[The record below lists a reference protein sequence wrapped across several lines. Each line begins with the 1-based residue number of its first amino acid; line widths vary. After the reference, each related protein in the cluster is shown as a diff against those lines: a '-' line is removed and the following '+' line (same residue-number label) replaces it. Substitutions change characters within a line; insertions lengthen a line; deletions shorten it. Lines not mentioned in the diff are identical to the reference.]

1 MENPPVNQTKRRL
14 FQWAAVFVV
23 CMAVSLVWLQ
33 KQPAPRAVPLPD
45 VSRLE
50 PGDWVFRSGISADSR
65 VIKNISR
72 SRYSHIGI
80 IVQTVPQVVV
90 AHAATDDDP
99 KHPDQVLLTPLAEF
113 AAANKADGIAVARPK
128 FLTAPQRRQAAQSA
142 AAQRGR
148 AFVLAARDRQPYYC
162 TLLLL
167 EAVRPHAPQFAPQW
181 QYLDVAV
188 FRGEYLFPEAFAHE
202 NVEWIYRSE

>member
-1 MENPPVNQTKRRL
+1 M
-14 FQWAAVFVV
+14 AAVFVV
-23 CMAVSLVWLQ
+23 CMAVSLVWLK

-50 PGDWVFRSGISADSR
+50 LGDWVFRSGISADSR
-65 VIKNISR
+65 VIKSISR
-72 SRYSHIGI
+72 SRYSHIGM

-113 AAANKADGIAVARPK
+113 AAADKADGIAVARPK

-148 AFVLAARDRQPYYC
+148 PFVLAARDRQPYYC

-167 EAVRPHAPQFAPQW
+167 EAVRPHAPQFSPQW
-181 QYLDVAV
+181 QYLDMAV
-188 FRGEYLFPEAFAHE
+188 FRGEYLFPEAFMHE

>member
-1 MENPPVNQTKRRL
+1 MENPSVNQPKRRL
-14 FQWAAVFVV
+14 LRWAAVFV
-23 CMAVSLVWLQ
+23 CLAVWVVWLQ

-65 VIKNISR
+65 VIKSISR
-72 SRYSHIGI
+72 SRYSHIGM
-80 IVQTVPQVVV
+80 IVQTAPQVVV

-113 AAANKADGIAVARPK
+113 AAADKADGIAVARPK

-148 AFVLAARDRQPYYC
+148 PFVLAARDRQPYYC

-167 EAVRPHAPQFAPQW
+167 EAVRPHAPQFSPQW
-181 QYLDVAV
+181 QYLDMAV
-188 FRGEYLFPEAFAHE
+188 FRGEYLFPEAFMHE

>member
-1 MENPPVNQTKRRL
+1 MENPPVNQPKRRL
-14 FQWAAVFVV
+14 LRWAAVFVV
-23 CMAVSLVWLQ
+23 CMAVSVVWLQ

-65 VIKNISR
+65 VIKSISR
-72 SRYSHIGI
+72 SRYSHIGM
-80 IVQTVPQVVV
+80 IVQTAPQVVV

-99 KHPDQVLLTPLAEF
+99 KHPNQVLLTPLAEF
-113 AAANKADGIAVARPK
+113 AAADKADGIAVARPK
-128 FLTAPQRRQAAQSA
+128 FLTASQRRQAAQSA

-167 EAVRPHAPQFAPQW
+167 EAVRPHAPQFSPQW
-181 QYLDVAV
+181 QYLDMAV
-188 FRGEYLFPEAFAHE
+188 FRGEYLFPEAFMHE

>member
-1 MENPPVNQTKRRL
+1 MPRLFRRL
-14 FQWAAVFVV
+14 LCVLLPLALCTSFFPYRAAI
-23 CMAVSLVWLQ
+23 
-33 KQPAPRAVPLPD
+33 PLPAAALLQ
-45 VSRLE
+45 R
-50 PGDWVFRSGISADSR
+50 GDWILRGGTGADSALIR
-65 VIKNISR
+65 RLSR
-72 SRYSHIGI
+72 SRYSHIGM
-80 IVQTVPQVVV
+80 IVQTAPQVVV

-113 AAANKADGIAVARPK
+113 AAADKADGIAVARPK

-148 AFVLAARDRQPYYC
+148 PFVLAARDRQPYYC

-167 EAVRPHAPQFAPQW
+167 EAVRPHAPQFSPQW
-181 QYLDVAV
+181 QYLDMAV
-188 FRGEYLFPEAFAHE
+188 FRGEYLFPEAFMHE

>member
-1 MENPPVNQTKRRL
+1 M
-14 FQWAAVFVV
+14 
-23 CMAVSLVWLQ
+23 CMAVWVVWLQ

-65 VIKNISR
+65 VIKSISR
-72 SRYSHIGI
+72 SRYSHIGM

-113 AAANKADGIAVARPK
+113 AATDKADGIAVARPK

-142 AAQRGR
+142 ATQRGR
-148 AFVLAARDRQPYYC
+148 PFVLAARDRQPYYC

-167 EAVRPHAPQFAPQW
+167 EAVRPHAPQFSPQW

>member
-1 MENPPVNQTKRRL
+1 MENPPVNQPKRRL
-14 FQWAAVFVV
+14 LQWAAVFVV
-23 CMAVSLVWLQ
+23 CMAVSVVWLQ

-65 VIKNISR
+65 VIKSISR
-72 SRYSHIGI
+72 SRYSHIGM

-99 KHPDQVLLTPLAEF
+99 KHPDQVLLTPLDEF
-113 AAANKADGIAVARPK
+113 AAADKADGIAVARPK

-148 AFVLAARDRQPYYC
+148 PFVLAARDRQPYYC

-167 EAVRPHAPQFAPQW
+167 EAVRPHAPQFSPQW
-181 QYLDVAV
+181 QYLDMAV
-188 FRGEYLFPEAFAHE
+188 FRGEYLFPEAFMHE

>member
-1 MENPPVNQTKRRL
+1 MENPPVNQPKRRL
-14 FQWAAVFVV
+14 LQWAAVFVV
-23 CMAVSLVWLQ
+23 CMAVWVVWLQ

-65 VIKNISR
+65 VIKSISR
-72 SRYSHIGI
+72 SRYSHIGM
-80 IVQTVPQVVV
+80 IVQTAPQVVV

-113 AAANKADGIAVARPK
+113 AVARPK

-142 AAQRGR
+142 ATQRGR
-148 AFVLAARDRQPYYC
+148 PFVLAARDRQPYYC

-167 EAVRPHAPQFAPQW
+167 EAVRPHAPQFSPQW
-181 QYLDVAV
+181 QYLDMAV
-188 FRGEYLFPEAFAHE
+188 FRGEYLFPEAFMHE

>member
-1 MENPPVNQTKRRL
+1 MENPPVNQPKRRL
-14 FQWAAVFVV
+14 LRWAAVFVV
-23 CMAVSLVWLQ
+23 CLAVWVVWPQ

-45 VSRLE
+45 ISRLE
-50 PGDWVFRSGISADSR
+50 LGDWVFRSGISADSR
-65 VIKNISR
+65 VIKSISR
-72 SRYSHIGI
+72 SRYSHIGM
-80 IVQTVPQVVV
+80 IVQTAPQVVV

-113 AAANKADGIAVARPK
+113 AAADKADGIAVARPK

-148 AFVLAARDRQPYYC
+148 PFVLAARDRQPYYC

-167 EAVRPHAPQFAPQW
+167 ETVRPHAPQFAPQW
-181 QYLDVAV
+181 QYLDMAV
-188 FRGEYLFPEAFAHE
+188 FRGEYLFPEAFMHE

>member
-1 MENPPVNQTKRRL
+1 MENPPVNQPKRRL
-14 FQWAAVFVV
+14 RQWAAVFVV

-50 PGDWVFRSGISADSR
+50 LGDWVFRSGISADSR
-65 VIKNISR
+65 VIKSISR
-72 SRYSHIGI
+72 SRYSHIGM
-80 IVQTVPQVVV
+80 IVQTAPQVVV

-113 AAANKADGIAVARPK
+113 AAADKADGIAVARPK
-128 FLTAPQRRQAAQSA
+128 FLTASQRRQAAQSA

-148 AFVLAARDRQPYYC
+148 AFVLSARDRQPYYC

-167 EAVRPHAPQFAPQW
+167 EAVRPHVPQFSPQW
-181 QYLDVAV
+181 QYLDMAV